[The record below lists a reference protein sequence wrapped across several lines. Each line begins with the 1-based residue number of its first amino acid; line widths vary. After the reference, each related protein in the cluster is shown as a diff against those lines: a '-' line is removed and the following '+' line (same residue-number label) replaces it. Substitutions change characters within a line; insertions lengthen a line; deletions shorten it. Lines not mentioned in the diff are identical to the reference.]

1 MLPCDAALRLD
12 AALMLPCAL
21 MLPLIELVDY
31 VQATFAIDLVEASLK
46 AVGAKLTD
54 TIRTRIFVKR

>member
-1 MLPCDAALRLD
+1 MMVHCS
-12 AALMLPCAL
+12 L
-21 MLPLIELVDY
+21 MLPLTSLVAD

-54 TIRTRIFVKR
+54 TIRTRLFVKR